1 MRQRRRGGGG
11 GRQRDLWTR
20 RLRITREIKFVSH
33 EMEIDRENE
42 AVEKF
47 IISIG
52 QSWKP
57 STGGTREGE
66 LLAGTSGKVL
76 GAEGG

>member
-1 MRQRRRGGGG
+1 
-11 GRQRDLWTR
+11 
-20 RLRITREIKFVSH
+20 
-33 EMEIDRENE
+33 MEIDRENE

-66 LLAGTSGKVL
+66 LLPGTSGKVL